1 MEKRSSSIGT
11 SRRQRSLHAVSTRSI
26 WCVSL
31 LLSAAVAGGVSPE
44 VTWEIQGSA
53 HVADVTESTFNPG
66 NRLAWLPER
75 ELRLALRPDVFAT
88 LGPVDLMLRPRVTVH
103 HARTDA
109 AATAAE
115 STGIDAIVNE
125 WRLRWRVTDALDV
138 AAGREHMLW
147 GPARAL
153 MPSNPFTPE
162 TGRNNPFRDV
172 AGRDYLRLNL
182 LVGDWTFSAMTNLD
196 PGRDRPPALPPLA
209 SISVP
214 VGFRRVHAL
223 KADHIGHAHQLSLLG
238 ARTEGGPWHLGGYFD
253 WTAGVATRLYV
264 DGRLLSR
271 NPTPEP
277 APDVSLP
284 VGWGFVSAERQR
296 GGVAL
301 AGVSHTLPQGTTVTL
316 EAIYNH
322 GGYDR
327 RTARDLHVLADRA
340 AAALAGPDP
349 RAAGEA
355 AGLLAL
361 AARAGTPLLRRR
373 YDFVQIEH
381 RRSDGRLSASVRY
394 LREADDG
401 GGRLTLIG
409 EWQPGDRM
417 SAFAVA
423 MRSHGAGTSEFGRY
437 QRSMVMAGI
446 RVFY

>member
-1 MEKRSSSIGT
+1 MEKQSSRIGT
-11 SRRQRSLHAVSTRSI
+11 SKRRRFPSAVSTLSI

-31 LLSAAVAGGVSPE
+31 LLSAASAGAAAPE
-44 VTWEIQGSA
+44 ITWEVQGSA
-53 HVADVTESTFNPG
+53 HVADVTESAFNPG
-66 NRLAWLPER
+66 NRLARLPER
-75 ELRLALRPDVFAT
+75 ELRLALRPDMFAT
-88 LGPVDLMLRPRVTVH
+88 VGPVDLMLRPRVTVH
-103 HARTDA
+103 HTRTDA
-109 AATAAE
+109 AAISAA
-115 STGIDAIVNE
+115 TGFDAIVNE
-125 WRLRWRVTDALDV
+125 WRLRWRATDVLDV
-138 AAGREHMLW
+138 AVGREHMLW

-153 MPSNPFTPE
+153 MPSNPFSPE

-172 AGRDYLRLNL
+172 AGRDYLRANL
-182 LVGDWTFSAMTNLD
+182 LAGDWTLSVISNLD
-196 PGRDRPPALPPLA
+196 PGRDRQPALPPLA

-238 ARTEGGPWHLGGYFD
+238 ARTEGGPWHVGGHVD
-253 WTAGVATRLYV
+253 WTAGVATRLYA

-271 NPTPEP
+271 NTMPEP
-277 APDVSLP
+277 SADEALP
-284 VGWGFVSAERQR
+284 VGWGFVPAERHR

-301 AGVSHTLPQGTTVTL
+301 AGISHTLPQGTTVTL

-327 RTARDLHVLADRA
+327 RTARDLHLLADRA

-361 AARAGTPLLRRR
+361 AARAGTPVLRRR
-373 YDFVQIEH
+373 YDFVQVEH
-381 RRSDGRLSASVRY
+381 RRSDGRLSASARY
-394 LREADDG
+394 LRESHDG
-401 GGRLTLIG
+401 GGRLTLIA
-409 EWQPGDRM
+409 EWQPGDRI

-423 MRSHGAGTSEFGRY
+423 MRSHGGSMSELGRY